1 MVKILFTLFLLFSCN
16 VEQKVQE
23 IEVGKTIKIK
33 PTNFHNVQEG
43 LNYLWEPPK
52 CPEGSNPLVDIKNN
66 KMLFTADKEGLY
78 EISLTIEY
86 NNDSIYEETFLLQ
99 AIKSN
104 STINNFNTIKN
115 DSKENS
121 KVDIVQDKKKY
132 TIQVAS
138 WPNLEQARKDQISL
152 RDNGYDAYTEQYYIK
167 SKNQLWWRVRV
178 GNFSDEKIAHKV
190 RNKLAKFRGND
201 IWIDIVK

>member
-1 MVKILFTLFLLFSCN
+1 MFKILFTLFFLFSCN
-16 VEQKVQE
+16 VEQIAQE
-23 IEVGKTIKIK
+23 IEIGKTIKIK

-43 LNYLWEPPK
+43 LNYLWKPPI
-52 CPEGSNPLVDIKNN
+52 CPEGSQPIIDIKNN

-86 NNDSIYEETFLLQ
+86 NNDSIYEETFLLK
-99 AIKSN
+99 AIKS
-104 STINNFNTIKN
+104 SSGINNLNTIKESN
-115 DSKENS
+115 KTNIKPKNE
-121 KVDIVQDKKKY
+121 DIKKY

-152 RDNGYDAYTEQYYIK
+152 RENGYDAYTEQYYIK

-178 GNFSDEKIAHKV
+178 GNFSDKKIANKV
-190 RNKLAKFRGND
+190 KNKLAKFRGND
-201 IWIDIVK
+201 IWIDVVE